1 MELPNTGRYSIYCIY
16 YLREYIT
23 LISSYGFYFKHII
36 KKTKE
41 NTSKLCLN
49 IRKLHWKQVLPK
61 ALRDYNFTG
70 ITYMK
75 LPLRVFLKSKHSRI
89 FLTSEILAFCPA
101 FNNIT
106 KV

>member
-1 MELPNTGRYSIYCIY
+1 MGFILNTL
-16 YLREYIT
+16 LRK
-23 LISSYGFYFKHII
+23 L
-36 KKTKE
+36 KKALA
-41 NTSKLCLN
+41 SFCLN

-61 ALRDYNFTG
+61 ALLDYYLTG

-75 LPLRVFLKSKHSRI
+75 LPLRVFLKSKHSRV

-106 KV
+106 KVHTAFH